1 MLEETI
7 ARIERELQADL
18 LEPER
23 KAELLRLLSTLRS
36 EVNALSLT
44 HSEQAQSVAGFA
56 ALSTHEATRAKR
68 RPQLLEFSLRGLAAS
83 AQELEVSHPRLVEV
97 VNRICTMLS
106 NMGI

>member
-7 ARIERELQADL
+7 ARIERELQAGS
-18 LEPER
+18 LEPDR

-36 EVNALSLT
+36 EVEALSLT
-44 HSEQAQSVAGFA
+44 HSDQAQSVAGFA
-56 ALSTHEATRAKR
+56 ALSTHEATRTKT

-83 AQELEVSHPRLVEV
+83 AQEVEASHPRLVEV